1 MGQKVHPVGFR
12 LAVTKDWNSKWIAKN
27 RLYGDYL
34 HTDLRLREELKRS
47 LKHAYVSEITI
58 ERAANRMKINIH
70 TARPG
75 VIIGKKGMEVEKLKK
90 WIGGQVSQEVTIN
103 IKEVKKPEIEAQ
115 LVAESICN
123 QLVRRMSFRRAMKKA
138 EENALRF
145 GAKGIKVKLGGRLN
159 GAEIARTEELLSG
172 QMPLQTLRAA
182 IDYGFAEALTTYG
195 IIGVKV
201 WINKD

>member
-12 LAVTKDWNSKWIAKN
+12 LAVTKDWNSKWIATK
-27 RLYGDYL
+27 RQYGEFL

-47 LKHAYVSEITI
+47 LKHAYVSDITI
-58 ERAANRMKINIH
+58 ERAANRMKVNII

-90 WIGGQVSQEVTIN
+90 WIGDQVAQDVTIN

-123 QLVRRMSFRRAMKKA
+123 QLERRMSFRRAMKKA

-145 GAKGIKVKLGGRLN
+145 GAKGIKIKISGRLN
-159 GAEIARTEELLSG
+159 GAEIARSEEFLSG
-172 QMPLQTLRAA
+172 QMPLQTLRAG
-182 IDYGFAEALTTYG
+182 IDFGFSEANTTYG